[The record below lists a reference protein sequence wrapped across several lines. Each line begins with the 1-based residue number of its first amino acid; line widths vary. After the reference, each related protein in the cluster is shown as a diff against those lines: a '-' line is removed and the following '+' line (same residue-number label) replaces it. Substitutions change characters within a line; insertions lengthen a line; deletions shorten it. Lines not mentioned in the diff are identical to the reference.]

1 MAGNAENPKIGLDN
15 VVIAELLS
23 DDGSN
28 VPQYGDII
36 PLRGAVT
43 ASVNPNSSVE
53 TDYADNGAFF
63 VTGNR
68 ANTEMSLELTNVAPA
83 TLAKMLGQRRV
94 NGVTQERPLDQAPYF
109 ALGFRVWIG
118 GTDENGNK
126 IFEYFWYSKGKF
138 SVPESGGNTKADS
151 IEFQHI
157 SLTAQFVP
165 TLYSPDGNGGIIC
178 SHARSDIDTP
188 STLISS
194 WFNTPV
200 IAIGSDTSAL
210 SVTAVESTEKIVITA
225 SKESGENAVLAET
238 SVVLGSSV
246 TIYNATKNEAVDGTI
261 SVEDDKITFTPDAE
275 SVPTS
280 SDEVI
285 VTVTRAVKD
294 IAGVGCTPY
303 SDVITWS

>member
-15 VVIAELLS
+15 VVIAELLA
-23 DDGSN
+23 DDGTN
-28 VPQYGDII
+28 VPQYGEVI

-83 TLAKMLGQRRV
+83 TLAKMLGQTRV
-94 NGVTQERPLDQAPYF
+94 NGITQERPLDQAPYF

-188 STLISS
+188 SSVISA
-194 WFNTPV
+194 WFNAPV
-200 IAIGSDTSAL
+200 IATTSDTSAL
-210 SVTAVESTEKIVITA
+210 SVTASLSNGKIVITA
-225 SKESGENAVLAET
+225 SKESAEDAVLADT
-238 SVVLGSSV
+238 SVVLGTSV
-246 TIYNATKNEAVDGTI
+246 LIYNSTENANVAGTI
-261 SVEDDKITFTPDAE
+261 AVEDNKITFTPDTE
-275 SVPTS
+275 SVPTA
-280 SDEVI
+280 SDEII
-285 VTVTRAVKD
+285 VTVTGGVKD
-294 IAGVGCTPY
+294 ISGISCTPY

>member
-15 VVIAELLS
+15 VVIAELLT
-23 DDGSN
+23 DDGN
-28 VPQYGDII
+28 NLPQYGEII

-83 TLAKMLGQRRV
+83 TLAKMLGQTRV
-94 NGVTQERPLDQAPYF
+94 NGITQEKPLDQAPYF

-138 SVPESGGNTKADS
+138 SVPESGGNTKGDS

-188 STLISS
+188 SSVISA
-194 WFNTPV
+194 WFNAPV
-200 IAIGSDTSAL
+200 IVTTSDTSAL
-210 SVTAVESTEKIVITA
+210 SVTASLSNGKIVITA
-225 SKESGENAVLAET
+225 SKESAEDAVVADS
-238 SVVLGSSV
+238 SVVLGTSV
-246 TIYNATKNEAVDGTI
+246 LIYNSTKNENVAGTIAVD
-261 SVEDDKITFTPDAE
+261 DNKITFTPDTE
-275 SVPTS
+275 SIPTA
-280 SDEVI
+280 SDEII
-285 VTVTRAVKD
+285 VTVTGGVKD
-294 IAGVGCTPY
+294 IAGVSCTPY